1 MNRETGEGG
10 ACVGR
15 DAIGTSKEGRK
26 DKVMFGIFGQGIF
39 PVRVW
44 ENHKGLG
51 WRRTELKGKLKA
63 WL

>member
-1 MNRETGEGG
+1 M
-10 ACVGR
+10 GR